1 MSEVSPH
8 RRQTFVILAGVCL
21 ALYILGQLWLAIESR
36 GPAARAR
43 SLMPTVGAQV
53 IDEPLPPEVANMVL
67 ELPPVGG
74 TSETMRL
81 ADLPDDTLVFLN
93 FWATWCEPCVREIP
107 SMLRLG
113 REIQS
118 PRFLMLAVSYDETWE
133 PVTRWFNQQVG
144 GLPREMSLAR
154 DPNASDEPLSM
165 RFALGTRKLPET
177 YVIRGGR
184 VIARFVNARDWV
196 EPTMVEYFR
205 RLLEA
210 R

>member
-1 MSEVSPH
+1 MSSS
-8 RRQTFVILAGVCL
+8 RRQAFVLFAGVCL
-21 ALYILGQLWLAIESR
+21 GLYMLVQMWLAIDAR

-53 IDEPLPPEVANMVL
+53 IDEPLPSEVANMVL
-67 ELPPVGG
+67 ELPPSGG
-74 TSETMRL
+74 TTKTMRL
-81 ADLPDDTLVFLN
+81 ADLPDDTLLFLN

-107 SMLRLG
+107 SMLKLG

-118 PRFLMLAVSYDETWE
+118 PRFMMLAVSYDETWE

-144 GLPREMSLAR
+144 GLPREMTLAR
-154 DPNASDEPLSM
+154 DPLADDEPKTM

-184 VIARFVNARDWV
+184 IIARFVNARDWV
-196 EPTMVEYFR
+196 EPTMLEYFR
-205 RLLEA
+205 RLLEV